1 MVFIFCYRIKMR
13 VKINEVMF
21 DIKDDVEKIENFEI
35 KENFVSGIFI
45 C

>member
-1 MVFIFCYRIKMR
+1 MVFILCYRIKMR

-21 DIKDDVEKIENFEI
+21 DIKDDVENLEI
-35 KENFVSGIFI
+35 KENFIVCGIFI